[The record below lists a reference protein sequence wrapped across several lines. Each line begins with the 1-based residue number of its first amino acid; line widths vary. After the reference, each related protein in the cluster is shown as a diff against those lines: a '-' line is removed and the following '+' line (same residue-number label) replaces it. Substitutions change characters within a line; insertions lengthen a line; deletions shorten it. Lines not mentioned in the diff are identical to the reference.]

1 VAENR
6 QPSSHSAIFFVVQP
20 NKCYWWERLSGL
32 SSFPA
37 SALLWDGFRIAVW
50 EVAVGQRLQGKVCL
64 VTGAASGIGRA
75 AALAFAREGAI
86 LALAD
91 IAAGGAE
98 TARMARSMGAHA
110 TFARCD
116 VAEPAQ
122 VEALIALIIGQHGRL
137 DCAFNNAG
145 IEGPLLPMIEV
156 SEELWDRII
165 RVDLRGVW
173 VCVKHEIR
181 QMMRQGHGAIVNT
194 SSTAGICGTPGY
206 SPYTAAKHGVIGLT
220 KSVALQYAKSGIRVN
235 AICPGLTDTP
245 MMDRIL
251 GGDPEMEKLFVAGT
265 PAGRKA
271 RPEEIAAAAVW
282 LCSDESSFVT
292 GAIVPVD
299 GGVFAQ

>member
-1 VAENR
+1 MAG
-6 QPSSHSAIFFVVQP
+6 
-20 NKCYWWERLSGL
+20 RLHN
-32 SSFPA
+32 
-37 SALLWDGFRIAVW
+37 
-50 EVAVGQRLQGKVCL
+50 KVCL
-64 VTGAASGIGRA
+64 VTGAASGIGKA
-75 AALAFAREGAI
+75 AALAFARESAI

-91 IAAGGAE
+91 VSPNGE
-98 TARMARSMGAHA
+98 QTARMARDAGGRAGF
-110 TFARCD
+110 TRCD
-116 VAEPAQ
+116 IAEASE
-122 VEALIALIIGQHGRL
+122 VEALIASIVDRHGRL

-145 IEGPLLPMIEV
+145 IEGPLTPMTEV
-156 SEELWDRII
+156 TEELWDRIM

-173 VCVKHEIR
+173 LCLKHEIR
-181 QMMRQGHGAIVNT
+181 QMTRQGHGAIVNT
-194 SSTAGICGTPGY
+194 SSTAGISGTPGY

-251 GGDPEMEKLFVAGT
+251 GGDAEMEKLFVAGT
-265 PAGRKA
+265 PVGRKA

-292 GAIVPVD
+292 GAVLPVD